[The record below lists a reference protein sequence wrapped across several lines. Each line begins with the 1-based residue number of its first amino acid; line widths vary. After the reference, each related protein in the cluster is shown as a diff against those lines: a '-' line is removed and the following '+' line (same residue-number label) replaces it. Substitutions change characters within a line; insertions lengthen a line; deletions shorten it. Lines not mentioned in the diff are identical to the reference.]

1 MIKNLHSILSA
12 LAITL
17 LLVFSSNALQAQ
29 SLLYYWNFNDNVP
42 ATDEN
47 WAQPIMSQIGDA
59 ELNYTFT
66 EAFSFTGTN
75 INGIEGE
82 VNGGS
87 FAPRGGV
94 DNVNNGAYFTLTA
107 PTTGY
112 QDIILTYPTRRTSTG
127 FHTHEIQYTTDGN
140 NWLSKESI
148 DISAFVSNWVAGQ
161 LITVNFSGVAGVD
174 DNADFAIRVILTGAS
189 SAAGNNRLDNIR
201 ISGSQPGA
209 VSPPADFAA
218 ATVSV
223 SQIDLA
229 WVLNSNNNPVL
240 IAWSADGVFGNPS
253 GSYDLN
259 DPITGGGTVI
269 YIGSGTSF
277 AHEDLNAG
285 TPYYYKAWSQQG
297 SDYSVGVTAQ
307 ATTTPM
313 PAVTALP
320 YNEPFE
326 ADLGDCFV
334 YSVSGPTKLW
344 NFAVFEDN
352 GYAQINGF
360 NSGEIE
366 EDWLILPGVNF
377 DDYEN
382 EVMSFETWWRFGED
396 DDNNYLKL
404 FYSANYPGTGN
415 PAVSTWTELAF
426 TKPTAE
432 QTWASSGQIDLTGIS
447 GEMVYIGFKYR
458 YEAGKYKWW
467 QVDDISVL
475 GDPTGVGSGLASSF
489 LQIGPN
495 PTSGMV
501 TLTLPEAGMKILV
514 YNMTGNVVLET
525 SNSQK
530 IFELNL
536 GSHSKGIYIIE
547 VISDDGKAS
556 SRSRLILQ

>member
-1 MIKNLHSILSA
+1 MIKNLHSIFSA

-17 LLVFSSNALQAQ
+17 LLVFATNALHAQ
-29 SLLYYWNFNDNVP
+29 TLLYYWNFNDNVP

-47 WAQPIMSQIGDA
+47 WTQPIMSQIGDA
-59 ELNYTFT
+59 EISYTFT
-66 EAFSFTGTN
+66 EAYSFSGTT

-94 DNVNNGAYFTLTA
+94 DVVNNGAYFTITA

-127 FHTHEIQYTTDGN
+127 FHTQEIQYTIDGT
-140 NWLSKESI
+140 NWLPKESI
-148 DISAFVSNWVAGQ
+148 DISLFVSNWVEGQ
-161 LITVNFSGVAGVD
+161 VINVNFSGVAGVD
-174 DNADFAIRVILTGAS
+174 DNPDFAIRVILTGAGTS
-189 SAAGNNRLDNIR
+189 AGNNRIDNIKVT
-201 ISGSQPGA
+201 GSQPGA
-209 VSPPADFAA
+209 VSPPANFSA

-223 SQIDLA
+223 SQIDLN

-253 GSYDLN
+253 GSYDID

-269 YIGSGTSF
+269 YMGAATSF
-277 AHEDLNAG
+277 SHEDLSAG

-297 SDYSVGVTAQ
+297 SDYSAGVTAQ
-307 ATTTPM
+307 ATTTPL

-320 YNEPFE
+320 YNEVFE
-326 ADLGDCFV
+326 ADLGDSYV

-344 NFAVFEDN
+344 NFAIYEDN

-360 NSGEIE
+360 NSGDVE

-382 EVMSFETWWRFGED
+382 EVMTFDTWWRYGED

-404 FYSANYPGTGN
+404 FYSTDYPGTGN
-415 PAVSTWTELAF
+415 PATSTWTELAF

-432 QTWASSGQIDLTGIS
+432 DTWASSGQIDLTGIT

-475 GDPTGVGSGLASSF
+475 GDPTGIDDGPAASL

-495 PTSGMV
+495 PTSGRV
-501 TLTLPEAGMKILV
+501 TLMLPETNQKILV
-514 YNMTGNVVLET
+514 YNITGNVVLET
-525 SNSQK
+525 TNLEKS
-530 IFELNL
+530 FELNM
-536 GSHSKGIYIIE
+536 GSHSKGIYIIK
-547 VISDDGKAS
+547 VISADGVRS
-556 SRSRLILQ
+556 SHSKLIVQ